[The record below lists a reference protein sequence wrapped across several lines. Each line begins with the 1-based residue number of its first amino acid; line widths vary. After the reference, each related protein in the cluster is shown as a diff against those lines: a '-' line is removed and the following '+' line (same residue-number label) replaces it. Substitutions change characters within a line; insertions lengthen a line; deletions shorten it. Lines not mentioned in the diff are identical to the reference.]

1 MNSEYLKVCP
11 KEYQIDGIQWA
22 LDKELNSEYKGGL
35 LADEVGLG
43 KTYQMIGLMLANRV
57 SKSLILV
64 PKSLINQWCN
74 EINNLTDELHIIK
87 IENLKKEGIEFKQNK
102 HNVVIMGINQVYG
115 RLSECFAK
123 TLIHNI
129 YWDRLIID
137 EAHMIK
143 NKKSKLHKACKEI
156 YTKYKWLLSATPVMN
171 SMSDFVSL
179 MSFFDIS
186 QEKCQ
191 TEKDDIVKN
200 MIMRRTKDQIKNLNP
215 EFELPKSK
223 IEIVEAPFETRDE
236 LDYYNKTYEIMKSKV
251 KKAKR
256 NNNFM
261 EIIEHL
267 LRMRQFCICP
277 QLYIDGL
284 DKKYNEKSPL
294 YTGNCTKLNTFI
306 NLIKKKPNDEKAL
319 VFFQFIGEMKIYKQ
333 ALKKEGYECSHISG
347 CMNLDQRTNVINTFK
362 RSKTLNILFMQINV
376 GGVGYNLQEANW
388 VYIISPTW
396 NPAIEHQAIGRC
408 HRSGQ
413 KKEVNV
419 YKIIIND
426 PNDTNTTYI
435 ERRILDLQNT
445 KNVLITELLSCAS
458 SKINIREVCSL
469 FK

>member
-284 DKKYNEKSPL
+284 DKKYNETSPL